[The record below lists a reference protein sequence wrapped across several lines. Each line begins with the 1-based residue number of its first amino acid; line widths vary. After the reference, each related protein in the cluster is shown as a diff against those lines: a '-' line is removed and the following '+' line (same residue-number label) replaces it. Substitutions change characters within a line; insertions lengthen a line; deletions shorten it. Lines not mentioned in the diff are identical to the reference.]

1 MPVRL
6 GMDLVKDKPG
16 HIQSVLC
23 TYFRGKHLVK
33 SRILVIH
40 DPFGRRHD
48 LRTFH
53 QGRRHI
59 NHLLSHIKDNTGL
72 LAVCRRSINLC
83 GRLTVCIQ
91 EIECDSS
98 SQLAV
103 MRRDHGSPCK
113 VLVAWAVHLDALH
126 FYRMI

>member
-6 GMDLVKDKPG
+6 GMDLVKYKPG
-16 HIQSVLC
+16 HIQSVLR
-23 TYFRGKHLVK
+23 TDLGRKHLVK

-48 LRTFH
+48 LGSFYQCRS
-53 QGRRHI
+53 HI
-59 NHLLSHIKDNTGL
+59 HHLLSHIEDDTGL
-72 LAVCRRSINLC
+72 LAVCRRPIYFRRRFPIGIKEVKGYGCSKLAI
-83 GRLTVCIQ
+83 VC
-91 EIECDSS
+91 
-98 SQLAV
+98 
-103 MRRDHGSPCK
+103 RDHGSPCK